1 MRSNNLEFGSLYQ
14 FASKRQFFVGA
25 NLVFAPGVQGE
36 HKVRPHDLTPF
47 DGELVSL
54 NLEPGTYLAS
64 MPARLRPRRERRQGV
79 SDLQSAKEFLA
90 CLLLEASRRG
100 RVRDFSLSAN
110 SLGQPRLL
118 VDGRPGPPI
127 SFSWCAGRL
136 FAALGLDQSWIG
148 LDAAS
153 PEEFT
158 GPYPYKRVFNPM
170 ELQVATLL
178 TGGNREEAAALL
190 WSAKEAVVKAT
201 GCGYRLF
208 GPRRLRLEFQSPG
221 EHGPLWRGHL
231 PVPAADQTPQA
242 ILHIVPAASIR
253 LPQVWLSLAWIQAPA
268 ENPALTPG
276 DNPPLLAND
285 TNYR

>member
-36 HKVRPHDLTPF
+36 HKVRPYDLTPF

-64 MPARLRPRRERRQGV
+64 MPARLRPRRGRGQGV
-79 SDLQSAKEFLA
+79 PNLQEEKEFLA
-90 CLLLEASRRG
+90 GLLVEQSLGG
-100 RVRDFSLSAN
+100 RFQDLALDTT
-110 SLGQPRLL
+110 SLGQPHLL
-118 VDGRPGPPI
+118 VDGSPGPAI

-136 FAALGLDQSWIG
+136 FAALGTPDTLIG

-158 GPYPYKRVFNPM
+158 GPYPCERVFNPA
-170 ELQVATLL
+170 EWQAAIPL
-178 TGGNREEAAALL
+178 TGGNREETAALL
-190 WSAKEAVVKAT
+190 WSAKEAVVKAL
-201 GCGYRLF
+201 GCGFRFF
-208 GPRRLRLEFQSPG
+208 GPRRLRLEFQSLG

-231 PVPAADQTPQA
+231 PAPAAGQA
-242 ILHIVPAASIR
+242 PRAIQDIVPTASIR
-253 LPQVWLSLAWIQAPA
+253 LPQVWLSLACIQAPA
-268 ENPALTPG
+268 ENPDLTQG
-276 DNPPLLAND
+276 DNPPLHAND
-285 TNYR
+285 TNIR

>member
-1 MRSNNLEFGSLYQ
+1 MRCNNLEFGTLYR
-14 FASKRQFFVGA
+14 FVSKRHFFVGS
-25 NLVFAPGVQGE
+25 NLVFAPSVQGE
-36 HKVRPHDLTPF
+36 HKVRPYGLSPV
-47 DGELVSL
+47 DGELAAW

-64 MPARLRPRRERRQGV
+64 MPARVRPRRGLGQGV
-79 SDLQSAKEFLA
+79 PGLQGEKEFLSG
-90 CLLLEASRRG
+90 LLLEASQRG

-110 SLGQPRLL
+110 SLGQPRIL

-136 FAALGLDQSWIG
+136 FAALGTPDTLIG

-158 GPYPYKRVFNPM
+158 GPYPCERVFNPA
-170 ELQVATLL
+170 EWQAATLL
-178 TGGNREEAAALL
+178 TRGNREEAGALL
-190 WSAKEAVVKAT
+190 WSAKEAVVKAM
-201 GCGYRLF
+201 GWGYRFF
-208 GPRRLRLEFQSPG
+208 GPPRLRLEFQGLG

-231 PVPAADQTPQA
+231 PAPAADQAPQA
-242 ILHIVPAASIR
+242 IPNIVPTASIR
-253 LPQVWLSLAWIQAPA
+253 LPRVWLSLAWIQAPA
-268 ENPALTPG
+268 ENPALTQG